1 MTTKNAISKSQI
13 FAIAGGLISIIGV
26 FLPWYS
32 ASMTASAI
40 SFASAISVNGLGWKN
55 GEGLLL
61 GMISGDVN
69 WQFQGIGVIALGIAS
84 IVVAV
89 ILTEKMQS
97 MAMLASGLLII
108 GGSVVNLQGI
118 GSLSG
123 KILGATMQ
131 SGAGYGLY
139 VVLLGG
145 AVAAAGGLIA
155 WRDFHQTSV

>member
-1 MTTKNAISKSQI
+1 MITKNALSKSQI
-13 FAIAGGLISIIGV
+13 LAIAGGIISIIGV

-40 SFASAISVNGLGWKN
+40 SFASSISVNGLGWKN

-69 WQFQGIGVIALGIAS
+69 WQF
-84 IVVAV
+84 
-89 ILTEKMQS
+89 
-97 MAMLASGLLII
+97 
-108 GGSVVNLQGI
+108 QGI

-145 AVAAAGGLIA
+145 AVAATGGLIA